1 MVTIAETGPYQRQA
15 KKYLSEEDNSGLI
28 EYLAKT
34 PKAGEVIEGTGGVRK
49 LRWSSD
55 GKGKS
60 GGNRIIY
67 FYHNDRMPLYLLT
80 VFGKKD
86 KDNLSKAER
95 NDIKK
100 LVDILVKS
108 HGL

>member
-15 KKYLSEEDNSGLI
+15 KKYLSEEDNEDLI
-28 EYLAKT
+28 EYLAKS

-49 LRWSSD
+49 LRWGGD

-67 FYHNDRMPLYLLT
+67 FYHNDKMPLYLLT

-86 KDNLSKAER
+86 KDNLTKAER
-95 NDIKK
+95 NELKK

-108 HGL
+108 YGL